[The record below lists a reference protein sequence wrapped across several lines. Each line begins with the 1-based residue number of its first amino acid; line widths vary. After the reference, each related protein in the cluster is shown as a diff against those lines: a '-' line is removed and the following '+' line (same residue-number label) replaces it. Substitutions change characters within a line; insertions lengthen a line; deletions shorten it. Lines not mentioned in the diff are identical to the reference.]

1 MSRNITLIRRDADLT
16 TVVSSSAIT
25 YETELEITGAVDL
38 PKELFIKQRK
48 QAVNINSVQFV
59 EEYTD
64 EFRAICTAAQLEEL
78 PAYAPENKLG
88 DFRDCK
94 VAFRYT
100 NPTFMQSILD
110 SIIAEIQ
117 ILIENL
123 DALDTLRQ
131 TQVYNITSTSIE
143 IS

>member
-1 MSRNITLIRRDADLT
+1 MSRSLTLIRRDADLT

-25 YETELEITGAVDL
+25 HETELEITGAVDL
-38 PKELFIKQRK
+38 PKELFVKQRR
-48 QAVNINSVQFV
+48 QTVNINSVQFQ
-59 EEYTD
+59 EAYTD
-64 EFRAICTAAQLEEL
+64 EFRAVCTAAQLEEL

-100 NPTFMQSILD
+100 NPNFMQTILD
-110 SIIAEIQ
+110 SVIAEIQ

-123 DALDTLRQ
+123 DALDTLQ
-131 TQVYNITSTSIE
+131 QSHVYNITATSIE
-143 IS
+143 VT